1 MSLRFKSFIPAA
13 VAVLIC
19 AIPAFSQ
26 QAAFVQGVVKGPDG
40 AVIQGAVILFEGL
53 EMKTHI
59 EAKTDKKGHYVTS
72 MRPTA
77 YSVTVTVDGKV
88 RQQIGHYDAVGGNG
102 DPLDFNLK
110 AAPAAGA
117 GPAALTASG
126 PAPAGG
132 GKDSKE
138 DEKAKAAREAQLAK
152 NKELND
158 SFGAGRTAID
168 NKQWDEAI
176 TQLTK
181 ASELGPTQQAVW
193 AALAEAYVGSA
204 KSAKGDAAQPIYDK
218 GFAAYD
224 KLLTLTPDD
233 AGAYNNYAL
242 ALASDKKMDD
252 AKVKLAKA
260 IELDPPGAGKYHYNL
275 GALLMNS
282 NQTDGAIDE
291 FKKSIAADPNYAEAY
306 YYYGSTLLGKATL
319 DQKTGKMI
327 APDGTIEALQKYVSL
342 KPDGP
347 NADSAKQ
354 LMAALGTSVQVDYT
368 DPNAPKKPAA
378 KGPAPAKKAPGK

>member
-1 MSLRFKSFIPAA
+1 MSFRFKSFIPAA
-13 VAVLIC
+13 FAVMLC

-26 QAAFVQGVVKGPDG
+26 QAAFVQGIVKGPDG

-88 RQQIGHYDAVGGNG
+88 RQQIGRYDAVGGNG

-110 AAPAAGA
+110 PVPAAGA
-117 GPAALTASG
+117 PAMTTE
-126 PAPAGG
+126 APAGPAKG
-132 GKDSKE
+132 GKDTKE

-158 SFGAGRTAID
+158 TFGAGRTALD

-193 AALAEAYVGSA
+193 AALAEAYMGSA
-204 KSAKGDAAQPIYDK
+204 KSTKGEAAQPIYDK
-218 GFAAYD
+218 AFAAYD
-224 KLLTLTPDD
+224 KLLTITPDD
-233 AGAYNNYAL
+233 AGTYNNYAL

-282 NQTDGAIDE
+282 NQTEGALDE

-319 DQKTGKMI
+319 DQKTGKML
-327 APDGTIEALQKYVSL
+327 APDGTVEALQKYISL

-354 LMAALGTSVQVDYT
+354 LMAALGSSVEVNYK
-368 DPNAPKKPAA
+368 DPNAPAKPAA
-378 KGPAPAKKAPGK
+378 KAPAKKAPGK